1 MIRLEPR
8 NEKLMHRQLAS
19 DPRFAQMGPSQEKL
33 AFANMERQLRIEGYN
48 GFIQKKRDAN
58 MRFAVNAEMDNLK
71 EVIRTGLTPNM
82 RISQARL
89 YDLEKVMRKLNES

>member
-1 MIRLEPR
+1 MIRPEPR
-8 NEKLMHRQLAS
+8 NEKLMHNQLS
-19 DPRFAQMGPSQEKL
+19 LDPRFGKFGPSQEKL
-33 AFANMERQLRIEGYN
+33 AFANMEKQLRMEGYN

-58 MRFAVNAEMDNLK
+58 MRFAVSAEMDNIK

-89 YDLEKVMRKLNES
+89 YDLEKVMTNLNVT